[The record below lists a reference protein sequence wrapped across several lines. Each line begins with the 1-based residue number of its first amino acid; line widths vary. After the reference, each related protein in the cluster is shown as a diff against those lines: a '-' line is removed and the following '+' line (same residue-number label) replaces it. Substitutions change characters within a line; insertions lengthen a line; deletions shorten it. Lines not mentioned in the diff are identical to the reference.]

1 MEPIDQ
7 PNAWAE
13 RQSDHP
19 VSPLSDNPPPKL
31 DSVRTFS
38 EDLAAIFLDDTR
50 RLRTVWRFLI
60 FGTACVAATIASI
73 VLTIVYVV
81 VVMLPREAPL
91 LAEQEIPAEERF
103 VQMFEQPSAE
113 LFAVSTTVSLPP
125 FLLVV
130 LACRVLLDRRSIAS
144 MGFVGSWRSLTVSP
158 AAGFVV
164 GVLPILIIAG
174 VVWGGGWFLIDVAVP
189 PSPPLVWLS
198 ASLVLAAF
206 MEEIIFRA
214 YLLQNLVDVRRI
226 TFGVL
231 FTSVVFWIV
240 HGLNPHVFNSPWP
253 AANLFGAGVALALA
267 YLVSGNIWFPTA
279 MHFGWNF
286 AQGPLLGIPVSG
298 IQFEGIVLVTPA
310 EDASDWLTGG
320 EFGLEGSAL
329 TTAGLAVLIGIFLAM
344 LWRRKRTAAESV
356 IVAELVKAG

>member
-1 MEPIDQ
+1 MELID
-7 PNAWAE
+7 
-13 RQSDHP
+13 
-19 VSPLSDNPPPKL
+19 PPESQKPPSGR
-31 DSVRTFS
+31 DSVRTLG
-38 EDLAAIFLDDTR
+38 EDIAVIFLDGTR

-60 FGTACVAATIASI
+60 FGAACVGATFASI
-73 VLTIVYVV
+73 VLTILYVLF
-81 VVMLPREAPL
+81 VMLPRDAPIF
-91 LAEQEIPAEERF
+91 AEQEIPAEDRF
-103 VQMFEQPSAE
+103 VQIFAQPTAE
-113 LFAVSTTVSLPP
+113 LFAISTVASLPP

-144 MGFVGSWRSLTVSP
+144 MGFRWSWPSLTVSP
-158 AAGFVV
+158 AAGLVV
-164 GVLPILIIAG
+164 GVLPILMIAG

-189 PSPPLVWLS
+189 PAPPLVWLS

-214 YLLQNLVDVRRI
+214 YLLQNLVDVRRMV
-226 TFGVL
+226 FGVL

-240 HGLNPHVFNSPWP
+240 HSLNPHIYTSPWP
-253 AANLFGAGVALALA
+253 AANLFGAGVLLALA

-298 IQFEGIVLVTPA
+298 ITFEGMLSLTPA
-310 EDASDWLTGG
+310 EGSPDWLTGG

-329 TTAGLAVLIGIFLAM
+329 TTAALAVMIAVFLAI
-344 LWRRKRTAAESV
+344 LLRRQRGVGESA
-356 IVAELVKAG
+356 IVAEIVTGP